1 MKNSLLYK
9 IESKV
14 IICVKGNNIE
24 RFIHRLVNNNIEL
37 LEIKQIKYNEVN
49 IAIYEHDYK
58 KVLKLKTTYEI
69 SLIGEK
75 GLIKIKHFL
84 LKNTYILS
92 FSYNK
97 IYKELNENSN
107 TIIWGL
113 KFKWSGKV

>member
-37 LEIKQIKYNEVN
+37 LEIKQIKYNEVH

-58 KVLKLKTTYEI
+58 KVLNNIWNFINWWKRINKNKTFFIKKYIFNYLIFNLFNYIKDTYKPNI
-69 SLIGEK
+69 S
-75 GLIKIKHFL
+75 
-84 LKNTYILS
+84 NRYYS
-92 FSYNK
+92 
-97 IYKELNENSN
+97 
-107 TIIWGL
+107 
-113 KFKWSGKV
+113 